1 MNGIT
6 LTSDS
11 AVYVWSLLQSTYI
24 FGVLWASLFCSTEKQ
39 GRMEN
44 YQFSKLQHQHFEVCL
59 CIENAMR
66 SNKVD
71 LCGSLLWGNVK
82 ALWLS
87 LQDELSLQGLK
98 RKLLG
103 RADRHYYQELH
114 AEVWFIKKA
123 CAQYKVKKGKV
134 KYGAAAV
141 LYSRVSN
148 IEYCQHKT
156 PPQRK
161 FYGYFLL
168 E

>member
-1 MNGIT
+1 MKNSVKWYSKINFRNLILKSHEEYLKGLLIINLNTQHVNGVT

-114 AEVWFIKKA
+114 AEVWFIKKSM
-123 CAQYKVKKGKV
+123 CAIQG
-134 KYGAAAV
+134 
-141 LYSRVSN
+141 
-148 IEYCQHKT
+148 
-156 PPQRK
+156 
-161 FYGYFLL
+161 
-168 E
+168 